1 MKWLAS
7 MVVLSAFLAGCS
19 SNPPPAPPPG
29 PPPGGKGVEVH
40 APGVDVNVEK
50 GGVDVKAPGTDVQ
63 VEKKP

>member
-1 MKWLAS
+1 MRWIAS
-7 MVVLSAFLAGCS
+7 MVVLSAFFAGCS

-50 GGVDVKAPGTDVQ
+50 GGVDVKAPGADVQ
-63 VEKKP
+63 VERKP